1 LHECTSIESAC
12 AFAASR
18 STRKKSMISMVEQQE
33 EEQAMIESQ
42 HSPAIEYGD
51 DDCVTYEG

>member
-1 LHECTSIESAC
+1 
-12 AFAASR
+12 
-18 STRKKSMISMVEQQE
+18 MISMVEQQE